1 MKLRLLYLSDGQTRV
16 KALEKTT
23 DEIRG
28 LYHDVTIT
36 YKIDIVE
43 QTEGLMTIQGWVLGM
58 FHDEQ
63 IRLVDESGGEI
74 PHEMMRIIRTDVNKA
89 YGVAKEAENEQ
100 CGFQIRIKRKETD
113 CREYH
118 LQFSNCLTMKEYVVD
133 LKKFDYEH
141 SKRGKLK
148 KLLAPA
154 RRKENRAYIREHGM
168 RAFISH
174 IQRGAGTRI
183 CGLSDLDEKNMPSA
197 KGAEGTTESC
207 LCIPSEDQCCDPAV
221 QHTFCIFE
229 RNAGFAA
236 GTDIS
241 ERGVMPGRRQHGQK
255 CRGDH

>member
-1 MKLRLLYLSDGQTRV
+1 
-16 KALEKTT
+16 
-23 DEIRG
+23 
-28 LYHDVTIT
+28 
-36 YKIDIVE
+36 
-43 QTEGLMTIQGWVLGM
+43 MTIQGWVLGM

-89 YGVAKEAENEQ
+89 YGVAKRGRNEQ

-154 RRKENRAYIREHGM
+154 RRKRKPGVY
-168 RAFISH
+168 
-174 IQRGAGTRI
+174 QRTRDEGLYQPYSKGAGTRI
-183 CGLSDLDEKNMPSA
+183 CGLSDLDER
-197 KGAEGTTESC
+197 TC
-207 LCIPSEDQCCDPAV
+207 
-221 QHTFCIFE
+221 
-229 RNAGFAA
+229 
-236 GTDIS
+236 
-241 ERGVMPGRRQHGQK
+241 RQQK
-255 CRGDH
+255 RS